1 MFLFAFFFFLQGP
14 HAFLYPLRCTNAAIF
29 ISSGTYYISLFRGIE
44 TSFVFGTIY
53 FFFFVVASL
62 ESSSIDAYD
71 IFSQL
76 MSRWKTIDTE
86 ENDFQ
91 VQTDLTEGVPNKDE
105 RLFSFNLPET

>member
-14 HAFLYPLRCTNAAIF
+14 HAFLYPLRCTNAAIYLPALITFLCFAGLRLLLFLERF
-29 ISSGTYYISLFRGIE
+29 ISFSL
-44 TSFVFGTIY
+44 SLLHWKAALLMHTI
-53 FFFFVVASL
+53 F
-62 ESSSIDAYD
+62 
-71 IFSQL
+71 FSQL